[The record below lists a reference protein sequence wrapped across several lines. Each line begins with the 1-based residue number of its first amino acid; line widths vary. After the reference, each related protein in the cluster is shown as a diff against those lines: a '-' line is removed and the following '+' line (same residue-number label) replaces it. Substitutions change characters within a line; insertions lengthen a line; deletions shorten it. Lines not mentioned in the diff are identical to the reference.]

1 MAMRQRIPCTRRGR
15 RCAPVRLNHL
25 LNQRDVWC
33 VLWEVRI
40 GAEDCDERCPHH
52 PARHVLVCRS
62 IRLPLHGGGADPTT
76 PWHVIAGATRSPS
89 HGGAVLLIMEITFA
103 CIGGAAVRQR
113 ALAYATSVVVFGWP
127 SRQRTVSLP
136 CADGWI
142 HRCACASVG
151 AGPNHVVCSTTAAF
165 ADGTHADSRGA
176 QCKSTLKPA
185 TLTAGGVA
193 HRLAA
198 TAPWWRA
205 RRTRRPA
212 CPSTPTRS

>member
-1 MAMRQRIPCTRRGR
+1 MRQRIPCTRRGR

-113 ALAYATSVVVFGWP
+113 ALAYATSVVVFGVAFP
-127 SRQRTVSLP
+127 PTDGVAPMRVSRHMRSVGMSCGLIRDSPLDAVPRTTVPCARRGRTVGYIDVP
-136 CADGWI
+136 V
-142 HRCACASVG
+142 RASARVRTMWSVR
-151 AGPNHVVCSTTAAF
+151 PRPHSRTA
-165 ADGTHADSRGA
+165 R
-176 QCKSTLKPA
+176 
-185 TLTAGGVA
+185 
-193 HRLAA
+193 
-198 TAPWWRA
+198 
-205 RRTRRPA
+205 
-212 CPSTPTRS
+212 TPTAEAHSASRR